1 MLATTVSENEKM
13 SIEAAIKI
21 FDPRTATLGP
31 RGGRATLHWDDIAA
45 MLAAIEREN
54 PVGYQ
59 LIMVNYRGDR
69 QQEAALRENVGT
81 WAANFCQKS
90 HIADHALAAKAAE
103 TALDILFHRPLKPQM
118 RSLQHLHRL
127 YGPYAQREAQRIKSL
142 KKTLT
147 KTKLKPETAFMQA
160 RIEFLEEHISAAR
173 TGIDRWVIAHAA
185 ASTQCPR
192 CRGAG
197 QIVKPHPGVCPIC
210 NGHQYL
216 EPTRREI
223 LRHISK
229 CASRAEGYLFILDEC
244 RWWLASHSNA
254 ATTRL
259 HELFDLN
266 QDG

>member
-1 MLATTVSENEKM
+1 M

-31 RGGRATLHWDDIAA
+31 RGGRATLHWNDIAA
-45 MLAAIEREN
+45 MLGTIEREN

-59 LIMVNYRGDR
+59 LIMVAYRGDR
-69 QQEAALRENVGT
+69 QQEAALRKNVGT
-81 WAANFCQKS
+81 WATDFCQKS
-90 HIADHALAAKAAE
+90 RIADHALATRVAE
-103 TALDILFHRPLKPQM
+103 TALDILFHRPLESQF

-127 YGPYAQREAQRIKSL
+127 YGPYAQREAQRIKFL

-147 KTKLKPETAFMQA
+147 KTKLKHETASTLA
-160 RIEFLEEHISAAR
+160 RIEFLEEQISAAR
-173 TGIDRWVIAHAA
+173 DGIDRWVVAHAA

-210 NGHQYL
+210 NGRQHL
-216 EPTRREI
+216 EPTKREI
-223 LRHISK
+223 LRHISRN
-229 CASRAEGYLFILDEC
+229 ASRAEGYLFILDEC

-254 ATTRL
+254 ATARL